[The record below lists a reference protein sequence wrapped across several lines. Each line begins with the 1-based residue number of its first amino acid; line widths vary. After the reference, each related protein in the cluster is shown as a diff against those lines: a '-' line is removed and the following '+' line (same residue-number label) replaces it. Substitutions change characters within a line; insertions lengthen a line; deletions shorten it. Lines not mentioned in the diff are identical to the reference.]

1 MSSAIR
7 SFDDAELRRECRVF
21 SRFLIG
27 REPSAY
33 IADKYVSGHASWPDA
48 PRGDALDRTL
58 LAFAS
63 TAPWMTG
70 VADTYAALA
79 RRPAVL
85 RRKLILLLAILE
97 NAADTHTACD
107 TPIASGRAATVARI
121 AVSGLAWTGR
131 VVLSV
136 VVFGV
141 VHLVTATTSGGRRG

>member
-1 MSSAIR
+1 MQSR
-7 SFDDAELRRECRVF
+7 DDAELRRECRVF
-21 SRFLIG
+21 CRYLIG

-33 IADKYVSGHASWPDA
+33 IVAKYVSGHASWPEAVRD
-48 PRGDALDRTL
+48 DALDRAL
-58 LAFAS
+58 LACAS

-79 RRPAVL
+79 RRQAVL

-131 VVLSV
+131 VLVSV

-141 VHLVTATTSGGRRG
+141 VHLVTATTGGRRG